1 MGNPSTMQ
9 WAPKIPQ
16 KMTRDIDNDIFTG
29 VYRRISKTHF
39 AVAFGIFDSTL
50 GFVDLLLVGINF
62 LGNLD
67 RIFLSSLF
75 LIALFSLVEFELALS
90 NP

>member
-29 VYRRISKTHF
+29 CTEEYQR
-39 AVAFGIFDSTL
+39 
-50 GFVDLLLVGINF
+50 
-62 LGNLD
+62 
-67 RIFLSSLF
+67 
-75 LIALFSLVEFELALS
+75 LILQLPLEFSIPLWAL
-90 NP
+90 